1 MSQNDGD
8 DKFEQVN
15 DMPTLNTS
23 EKFSKTK
30 NNSRKFSQDLTSAD
44 DILVPVQDIPTPP
57 APTSVVNLL
66 TLEIQQNPLKAK
78 ELFKAL
84 SMITVEWESIG
95 TNGFPINEVPVPPGE
110 NPKDFIK
117 SSARISH
124 VSGYRLSTIFG
135 KEVAYISK
143 DSPKWRV
150 TILGEYQTDSPI
162 IQNGSVAE
170 SVVKK
175 FAEERLKAKGY
186 ITVA

>member
-1 MSQNDGD
+1 MSPHDD

-15 DMPTLNTS
+15 DLPTLNTA
-23 EKFSKTK
+23 EKFSKAK
-30 NNSRKFSQDLTSAD
+30 GNPKKFTQDLTPVED
-44 DILVPVQDIPTPP
+44 GLVPVQDIPTPHT
-57 APTSVVNLL
+57 PTSVVNLL
-66 TLEIQQNPLKAK
+66 TLEIQQNPMKAK

-110 NPKDFIK
+110 NPKDFVK

-124 VSGYRLSTIFG
+124 VSGYKLSTIFG

-162 IQNGSVAE
+162 IQNGSIAE
-170 SVVKK
+170 SIVKK
-175 FAEERLKAKGY
+175 FAEEKLRSKGY
-186 ITVA
+186 ITVS